1 MNTPQQIRLELQ
13 AAMMRREWAIKLRE
27 LRGGSPDL
35 DRLIDESTKTLAKLA
50 AAFPTQH

>member
-50 AAFPTQH
+50 ATLSIPH